1 MDKDEIIGH
10 VANDILN
17 SWNIGQI
24 VTILRENAISSAVNY
39 YEGLNEADRE
49 ELKEKVIA
57 AKTQREEK
65 AKEDSDPGVDI
76 VSEPEVVS

>member
-1 MDKDEIIGH
+1 MEKDEIIGH

-24 VTILRENAISSAVNY
+24 VTIIRENAIGSAVNY
-39 YEGLNEADRE
+39 YEGLSEEDRE
-49 ELKEKVIA
+49 KLKEKVIA
-57 AKTQREEK
+57 AKTQREED
-65 AKEDSDPGVDI
+65 AKQDPDPGIDI